1 MEGVRQPPLHQQ
13 SKYGKQWKSDAGTR
27 RGASLC
33 VGVRLTNRAA
43 PGEELPYSTAAL
55 APMVPLAKS
64 SLGSAAARPWGWGG
78 SAPQAQNNF
87 ACRKIGIS
95 TTLGASHGNR
105 RAHGPGRRIS
115 WWPGGYGIQKRRSYG
130 VPSIGPASPVWGG
143 LEMKSPMLTSV
154 FSFQPDPP
162 PDPVPP
168 ARPPARPRPWPQDW
182 CNMVAPTTA
191 GSHPPRRDPSSR
203 PVHVCS
209 TLRNRASQDTSER
222 LQVDLEAGV
231 RN

>member
-1 MEGVRQPPLHQQ
+1 MQLARWVAAGGNVGRESNLQSHDQARDGNDGSAMEGVRQPPLHQQ

-143 LEMKSPMLTSV
+143 GGGTS
-154 FSFQPDPP
+154 
-162 PDPVPP
+162 
-168 ARPPARPRPWPQDW
+168 
-182 CNMVAPTTA
+182 
-191 GSHPPRRDPSSR
+191 
-203 PVHVCS
+203 
-209 TLRNRASQDTSER
+209 
-222 LQVDLEAGV
+222 
-231 RN
+231 